1 MKEKLKIIAFDADD
15 TLWVNEPYFR
25 ENELQFAELM
35 ADYMP
40 RDEILQI
47 MYQTEMKN
55 LKLYGYGVKGFML
68 SMIEAANLITEG
80 KADARIINK
89 IIALGQ
95 DQLQKPVELLDG
107 VEEVLQHLQGKYK
120 LVVAT
125 KGDLLDQQR
134 KVKSSGLQEYFHHV
148 EVMSDKKAA
157 DYSHLLKKLSCTP
170 SSFLMLGNSLKSD
183 VLPVLELDGYASH
196 IPYHITWAHE
206 LLDEEPKHP
215 NYIKLSNIREILGH
229 LA

>member
-1 MKEKLKIIAFDADD
+1 MKDKLKIIAFDADD

-25 ENELQFAELM
+25 ENELKFAELM
-35 ADYMP
+35 AGYMSQ
-40 RDEILQI
+40 DEILQI
-47 MYQTEMKN
+47 MFQTEMKN

-68 SMIEAANLITEG
+68 SMIEAANLITGG
-80 KADARIINK
+80 KADAAIINK

-134 KVKSSGLQEYFHHV
+134 KVKSSGLQDYFHHV

-157 DYSHLLKKLSCTP
+157 DYSSMLKKLSCTP
-170 SSFLMLGNSLKSD
+170 SSFLMLGNSMKSD

-206 LLDEEPKHP
+206 LHDEEPQHP
-215 NYIKLSNIREILGH
+215 NYIKLANIREILGH
-229 LA
+229 LD